1 MINKFNYYLKNINT
15 IQLGNSLFLLGVLF
29 LPSALPISGLFLLPA
44 LLISLINKNHHI
56 LNDKSNYYLFLAI
69 GLILRNKPIEGSC
82 GGVMT
87 SEDGTCSICGKTEM
101 NSCTRTDS

>member
-1 MINKFNYYLKNINT
+1 MSTFIAAFLVIT
-15 IQLGNSLFLLGVLF
+15 IAF
-29 LPSALPISGLFLLPA
+29 SA
-44 LLISLINKNHHI
+44 
-56 LNDKSNYYLFLAI
+56 LAI

-101 NSCTRTDS
+101 NTCTKTDS

>member
-1 MINKFNYYLKNINT
+1 MSTFIATFI
-15 IQLGNSLFLLGVLF
+15 IIAVAFL
-29 LPSALPISGLFLLPA
+29 A
-44 LLISLINKNHHI
+44 
-56 LNDKSNYYLFLAI
+56 LAI

-101 NSCTRTDS
+101 NSCTKTDS

>member
-1 MINKFNYYLKNINT
+1 MSTFVAAFIIIALAF
-15 IQLGNSLFLLGVLF
+15 
-29 LPSALPISGLFLLPA
+29 SA
-44 LLISLINKNHHI
+44 
-56 LNDKSNYYLFLAI
+56 LAI

-101 NSCTRTDS
+101 ISCTRTDS

>member
-1 MINKFNYYLKNINT
+1 MSTFVAAFII
-15 IQLGNSLFLLGVLF
+15 I
-29 LPSALPISGLFLLPA
+29 ALAFPA
-44 LLISLINKNHHI
+44 
-56 LNDKSNYYLFLAI
+56 LAI

>member
-1 MINKFNYYLKNINT
+1 MSTFIAA
-15 IQLGNSLFLLGVLF
+15 FLVIAIAF
-29 LPSALPISGLFLLPA
+29 SA
-44 LLISLINKNHHI
+44 
-56 LNDKSNYYLFLAI
+56 LAI

-101 NSCTRTDS
+101 NNCTKTDS

>member
-1 MINKFNYYLKNINT
+1 MST
-15 IQLGNSLFLLGVLF
+15 FLATFIVVAVAF
-29 LPSALPISGLFLLPA
+29 SA
-44 LLISLINKNHHI
+44 
-56 LNDKSNYYLFLAI
+56 LAI
-69 GLILRNKPIEGSC
+69 GLILSNKPIEGSC

>member
-1 MINKFNYYLKNINT
+1 MSTFIAA
-15 IQLGNSLFLLGVLF
+15 FLVIAIAF
-29 LPSALPISGLFLLPA
+29 SA
-44 LLISLINKNHHI
+44 
-56 LNDKSNYYLFLAI
+56 LAI

-101 NSCTRTDS
+101 NSCTKTGS

>member
-1 MINKFNYYLKNINT
+1 MSTFIAA
-15 IQLGNSLFLLGVLF
+15 FLVIAIAF
-29 LPSALPISGLFLLPA
+29 SA
-44 LLISLINKNHHI
+44 
-56 LNDKSNYYLFLAI
+56 LAI

-101 NSCTRTDS
+101 NTCA

>member
-1 MINKFNYYLKNINT
+1 MNT
-15 IQLGNSLFLLGVLF
+15 FIATFIVITIAF
-29 LPSALPISGLFLLPA
+29 AA
-44 LLISLINKNHHI
+44 
-56 LNDKSNYYLFLAI
+56 LAI

-87 SEDGTCSICGKTEM
+87 SKDGTCNICGKTEM

>member
-1 MINKFNYYLKNINT
+1 MSTFIAA
-15 IQLGNSLFLLGVLF
+15 FLVIAIAF
-29 LPSALPISGLFLLPA
+29 SA
-44 LLISLINKNHHI
+44 
-56 LNDKSNYYLFLAI
+56 LAI

-101 NSCTRTDS
+101 NTCTNTDS

>member
-1 MINKFNYYLKNINT
+1 MSTFIATFIV
-15 IQLGNSLFLLGVLF
+15 IAVAF
-29 LPSALPISGLFLLPA
+29 SA
-44 LLISLINKNHHI
+44 
-56 LNDKSNYYLFLAI
+56 LAI

-87 SEDGTCSICGKTEM
+87 SQDGSCAICGKQEM

>member
-1 MINKFNYYLKNINT
+1 MSTFVAAFIIIALAF
-15 IQLGNSLFLLGVLF
+15 
-29 LPSALPISGLFLLPA
+29 SA
-44 LLISLINKNHHI
+44 
-56 LNDKSNYYLFLAI
+56 LAI

-101 NSCTRTDS
+101 NSCTRTGS

>member
-1 MINKFNYYLKNINT
+1 MST
-15 IQLGNSLFLLGVLF
+15 FLAAF
-29 LPSALPISGLFLLPA
+29 II
-44 LLISLINKNHHI
+44 ISLAF
-56 LNDKSNYYLFLAI
+56 SALAI

>member
-1 MINKFNYYLKNINT
+1 MST
-15 IQLGNSLFLLGVLF
+15 FLAAFIIITLAF
-29 LPSALPISGLFLLPA
+29 SA
-44 LLISLINKNHHI
+44 
-56 LNDKSNYYLFLAI
+56 LAI

>member
-1 MINKFNYYLKNINT
+1 MSTFIAA
-15 IQLGNSLFLLGVLF
+15 FLVIAIAF
-29 LPSALPISGLFLLPA
+29 LA
-44 LLISLINKNHHI
+44 
-56 LNDKSNYYLFLAI
+56 LAI

-101 NSCTRTDS
+101 NTCTKTDS